1 MFGLK
6 IIKKSSYLKLLERKI
21 QRQLASTESLRA
33 AYIKEQCDCESLRE
47 QNKNLRSTNVKL
59 HDANMKLKNEVKSLT
74 QFKRDTMEAL
84 GSIDL
89 GGFRLSIRK
98 HKCDKCKHEQD
109 DCTAYVFGSH
119 AYCVTHT

>member
-6 IIKKSSYLKLLERKI
+6 IIKKSSYLTIIKRIECLR
-21 QRQLASTESLRA
+21 ASVESLRA
-33 AYIKEQCDCESLRE
+33 AYIKEQCDCDSLRE
-47 QNKNLRSTNVKL
+47 QNENLRSTNAKL

-84 GSIDL
+84 GTIDL

>member
-6 IIKKSSYLKLLERKI
+6 IIKKSSYIKLLERI

-59 HDANMKLKNEVKSLT
+59 HDANMKLKNEVKSLVR
-74 QFKRDTMEAL
+74 FKRDTMEAL
-84 GSIDL
+84 GTIDL

-98 HKCDKCKHEQD
+98 HKCKYCDHEQD
-109 DCTAYVFGSH
+109 DCKAYVFGSH
-119 AYCVTHT
+119 DYCVTHT